1 MDIDNFGYVT
11 VNKKELKLLCEE
23 CIEHI
28 KKCREKKERIFI
40 LDFQKKYNAK
50 FNRWYYKLIKKWYT
64 PKILDTFELTKTYL
78 DLSIKS
84 VSIFESYE
92 YDYHSGYAWGTKDAA
107 KQLILCCE
115 SEISKEDILVNA
127 DIFYQ
132 LSVR

>member
-11 VNKKELKLLCEE
+11 VNKKELKVLCED

-28 KKCREKKERIFI
+28 KKCREKRERLYI

-50 FNRWYYKLIKKWYT
+50 FDRWYYRLIKKWYT
-64 PKILDTFELTKTYL
+64 PKTLDTFELTKAYL
-78 DLSIKS
+78 DLMLKS
-84 VSIFESYE
+84 TGIFESYN
-92 YDYHSGYAWGTKDAA
+92 YDYHSMYAWETKKAA
-107 KQLILCCE
+107 EQLILCCE
-115 SEISKEDILVNA
+115 SEVSKEDILVNA